1 MFYKSGLIGAHSKKL
16 LRKKLVDYVDGIG
29 VIDEKRSA
37 PFFKTFSVVGRLSCD
52 FDELYAHRLVI
63 SNYGHSLDHVG
74 VTGCSNG
81 LSAGDYNEI
90 TLFNEIES
98 LCTVDRVLEE
108 LFSARLSD
116 REYGIYAPGKC
127 ELMECLHLGSS
138 GNNRLARTE
147 L

>member
-1 MFYKSGLIGAHSKKL
+1 M
-16 LRKKLVDYVDGIG
+16 VDCDDGVG

-52 FDELYAHRLVI
+52 FDELYAHQSII
-63 SNYGHSLDHVG
+63 SDYGHSLDHVG

-81 LSAGDYNEI
+81 LATGDYNKI

-116 REYGIYAPGKC
+116 REHGIYAPGKC
-127 ELMECLHLGSS
+127 ELMECLHLRSS
-138 GNNRLARTE
+138 GNDRLARTE